1 MNGHNTLTLE
11 GKKLALARKIY
22 LFLASL
28 FIAALITCNIIA
40 NKFISIDI
48 WLFGYWKTFVISVGI
63 LPYPITF
70 LVTDILSEVYG
81 RKRTNEVV
89 LAGFGVSI
97 FVLFILWL
105 GHVFPAL
112 PNSPVQDDSYNIVFQ
127 NSWRV
132 IMASMVAYLSAQF
145 LDVRLF
151 HFWKGLTKGK
161 MLWVRNNFSTITS
174 QLVDTFLVVTIIFIG
189 RENWETIG
197 GYVVDGWLFKILC
210 ALIDTAFIYLVVWI
224 FKRVFGLQQG
234 QEIAI

>member
-1 MNGHNTLTLE
+1 MSGNSTLTLE

-40 NKFISIDI
+40 NKFIAIDL

-70 LVTDILSEVYG
+70 LVTDVLSEIYG
-81 RKRTNEVV
+81 RKRTNDVV
-89 LAGFGVSI
+89 FAGFGVSL

-105 GHVFPAL
+105 GHSFPAL
-112 PNSPVQDDSYNIVFQ
+112 PNSPVGDDAYNQVFQ

-151 HFWKGLTKGK
+151 HFWKGVTKGK

-174 QLVDTFLVVTIIFIG
+174 QFVDTLLVVTIIFIG
-189 RENWETIG
+189 TESWSTIG
-197 GYVVDGWLFKILC
+197 GYVLDGWLFKLLV
-210 ALIDTAFIYLVVWI
+210 ALADTFFIYLLVWL
-224 FKRVFGLQQG
+224 FKRVFGLQPG
-234 QEIAI
+234 QELNI

>member
-1 MNGHNTLTLE
+1 MHNTIVLE
-11 GKKLALARKIY
+11 GKKLALARRIY

-40 NKFISIDI
+40 NKFIAVDI

-63 LPYPITF
+63 LPYPLTF
-70 LVTDILSEVYG
+70 LITDILSEIYG

-89 LAGFGVSI
+89 IAGFGVSL

-105 GHVFPAL
+105 GHIFPAMS
-112 PNSPVQDDSYNIVFQ
+112 NSPVSDDAYNVVFQ

-132 IMASMVAYLSAQF
+132 IMASMAAYLSAQI

-151 HFWKGLTKGK
+151 HFWKKVTKGK
-161 MLWVRNNFSTITS
+161 RLWVRNNFSTMAS

-189 RENWETIG
+189 QESFQTIG
-197 GYVVDGWLFKILC
+197 GYVLDGWLFKILC
-210 ALIDTAFIYLVVWI
+210 ALVDTIFIYLIVWA
-224 FKRVFGLQQG
+224 FKRVFGIQQG

>member
-1 MNGHNTLTLE
+1 MHNTIVLE
-11 GKKLALARKIY
+11 GKKLALARRIY
-22 LFLASL
+22 LFLASM

-40 NKFISIDI
+40 NKFIAVDI

-63 LPYPITF
+63 LPYPLTF
-70 LVTDILSEVYG
+70 LITDILSEIYG

-89 LAGFGVSI
+89 IAGFGVSL

-105 GHVFPAL
+105 GHIFPAMS
-112 PNSPVQDDSYNIVFQ
+112 NSPVSDDAYNVVFQ

-132 IMASMVAYLSAQF
+132 IMASMAAYLSAQI

-151 HFWKGLTKGK
+151 HFWKKVTKGK
-161 MLWVRNNFSTITS
+161 RLWVRNNFSTMAS

-189 RENWETIG
+189 QESFQTIG
-197 GYVVDGWLFKILC
+197 GYVLDGWLFKILC
-210 ALIDTAFIYLVVWI
+210 ALVDTIFIYLIVWV
-224 FKRVFGLQQG
+224 FKRVFGIQQG